1 MTPGS
6 EEPVAAQRLCVTTAL
21 VDGDLV
27 LRPWDASGMPLLVAG
42 ALDDEVTRWTQVP
55 AGLTMF
61 EAGFITAG
69 WALTG
74 SRFARYI
81 VCVDEGTPAGMA
93 TAWTEDDAP
102 DVAEVGYWL
111 LEFARGRGNGTRTL
125 RLLCRWLF
133 DRCEMSWLRL
143 TTIPGNDASE
153 ALARRIGFHACGQV
167 ERDVKGR
174 QHTLHLWV
182 MQPDEFVR

>member
-1 MTPGS
+1 MSQGA
-6 EEPVAAQRLCVTTAL
+6 EEPVAAQRLCVSTAL

-42 ALDDEVTRWTQVP
+42 ARDDEVTRWTQVP

-69 WALTG
+69 WALPG

-81 VCVDEGTPAGMA
+81 VCVDDGTPAGMA
-93 TAWTEDDAP
+93 TAWTEDDTP

-111 LEFARGRGNGTRTL
+111 LAFARGRGVGTRAV

-133 DRCEMSWLRL
+133 ERCGMSWLHL

-153 ALARRIGFHACGQV
+153 ALARHLGFHACGSV
-167 ERDVKGR
+167 ERDVKGVVR
-174 QHTLHLWV
+174 ALHLWV
-182 MQPDEFVR
+182 VRPDEFAR

>member
-1 MTPGS
+1 MESGDAQQLAP
-6 EEPVAAQRLCVTTAL
+6 QRLRITSAL
-21 VDGDLV
+21 VDGDVV

-42 ALDDEVTRWTQVP
+42 ARDEEVTRWTQVP

-81 VCVDEGTPAGMA
+81 VCVEEGTPAGMA

-111 LEFARGRGNGTRTL
+111 LEFARGRGLGTRT
-125 RLLCRWLF
+125 
-133 DRCEMSWLRL
+133 
-143 TTIPGNDASE
+143 
-153 ALARRIGFHACGQV
+153 V
-167 ERDVKGR
+167 
-174 QHTLHLWV
+174 
-182 MQPDEFVR
+182 